1 MKLNPHWLFRARAAH
16 ERLATD
22 GGEQQENSTSG
33 ERTLDEKHDPMREVQ
48 QLLQAYREGRLE
60 RDEYE
65 AAKERV
71 LADSEC
77 RDGADAQ

>member
-1 MKLNPHWLFRARAAH
+1 MKPNPHWLFRARAAH

-33 ERTLDEKHDPMREVQ
+33 ERTLAEKHDPMREVQ
-48 QLLQAYREGRLE
+48 QLLQAYRQGVME

-71 LADSEC
+71 LADSEY
-77 RDGADAQ
+77 RGGADAQ